1 METIEFVRTLRREVW
16 ERISAAHTA
25 SKAEGSSQ
33 LIVIDRLQPADAGP
47 LLEALRDD
55 LGAHIARGTDPSRP
69 GDVLDQ
75 LDLPDDGPLLIAVED
90 VGKADATSLAQ
101 IHRLLASGE
110 RPVTVALVID
120 RSDELV
126 ALTIAQMRATTGASV
141 HDVDLA
147 PIGSDDLTMA
157 LTGPDVEAFSD
168 AILAAGASDRR
179 ILARLRA
186 AAAGGA
192 IDAASGSWT
201 VAPGAQIASDELD
214 DAQVAVAQVLVT
226 AGTPVRAD
234 ALATVTG
241 LDEGVVLGAGDR
253 LVRSGLATDTPK
265 GYGAGEALADTVELT
280 AARRAHLAQRLLAAI
295 PESDELTRATLLSQA
310 GDAPAARTAF
320 TRLAEARDRAG
331 QTAEAYWL
339 ATRALDADPDARDT
353 TTGMLHDIRARF
365 LRSAGWSEG
374 AAAENQL
381 AVDQLEG
388 VARVAARGFAAALA
402 DDLQRPQQAERHLA
416 MAELE
421 AHLVEAHDQLPPLLA
436 LHARTLSRLGFPE
449 EADAALTKSSAG
461 LEGADDRYSVDNHR
475 AWIELDRGQARAAES
490 SFASL
495 VDRAERFGPAALAA
509 QLVYWGR
516 ALFATGDAAGALDA
530 IRRAEDLARR
540 NGATA
545 VLFLAA
551 LGRAEGLATFERW
564 DEYAEQSEA
573 LLDLTMAHLPQWEN
587 VARFHRAQAL
597 HHADDA
603 AAAQSEI
610 RLAIAA
616 CPAGADGWRWRRR
629 CEAARLVI
637 DHAASG
643 DYDQEHAEN
652 LTDELLVARW
662 FGAAVEFMTDRAAI
676 ESDPELARHAATL
689 ADELGNLP
697 ATVRAVHAAEAWDE
711 PASARVADKVRGLA
725 DRLPPEWQ
733 QAWRELPQVTAA
745 LGHTGAVDEE
755 TPEFREALAEAWAGL
770 GLAEGDAPLS
780 PSQRQAAGAV
790 RRRPAR
796 TASRAAALLIGAAAV
811 VALSVGATFA
821 LGGFDRSPGGTVVIE
836 RTIDRTTTT
845 QFVLEQNV
853 VPVPEDGLAGSAE
866 WRGSPLHDGVFDA
879 AGVPEVGGI
888 YWTFAAGD
896 VIRTSPVAFG
906 KWVYFGSSDHFIYAV
921 DQTTGAQLWRMET
934 GGPVLS
940 TPTVGSVDIGES
952 TLSML
957 VAGSND
963 GRVYARD
970 AINSNQRPLW
980 QYEIG
985 EPVLTTPIV
994 FRIFPPSGD
1003 RYDMVAVSGGDGRL
1017 HGLAAGEGTVL
1028 WQYPSGDPGPPMT
1041 GSPTASDGIIYVGDE
1056 AGTLHLVDAITGE
1069 GICTLETGAAIRT
1082 APAISDGIV
1091 YVGTQGGNL
1100 FQFPEGR
1107 CPSLVEAQPLLLGVD
1122 LNDEVAVADGVVYY
1136 ADGPRLTAMSV
1147 PDGTILWVIPDLT
1160 DTGPPVIAGDMI
1172 YAGSVSGFV
1181 LAATLDGEEVWRFD
1195 AGGRIVTSPAVG
1207 SDVIFVTSETG
1218 QVFAIAPR

>member
-1 METIEFVRTLRREVW
+1 METIEFVRTLRRDIW
-16 ERISAAHTA
+16 ERISAAHIA

-33 LIVIDRLQPADAGP
+33 LVVVDRVPPADAGP

-55 LGAHIARGTDPSRP
+55 LGAHIAHGTDPSRA

-75 LDLPDDGPLLIAVED
+75 LDLPEDGPLLIAIED
-90 VGKADATSLAQ
+90 LGKADASSLAHL
-101 IHRLLASGE
+101 HRLLASGD
-110 RPVTVALVID
+110 RPVTLVLVAD
-120 RSDELV
+120 RSDDLV
-126 ALTIAQMRATTGASV
+126 AITINKMRATTGATTHELDLIPIDS
-141 HDVDLA
+141 VDLA
-147 PIGSDDLTMA
+147 GA
-157 LTGPDVEAFSD
+157 LTGPGVEAFAD
-168 AILAAGASDRR
+168 AILAGGANDRR

-186 AAAGGA
+186 SAAT
-192 IDAASGSWT
+192 GSLDHTEDQWT
-201 VAPGAQIASDELD
+201 IEPGAQVAQDALDET
-214 DAQVAVAQVLVT
+214 QVAVAQALVT
-226 AGTPVRAD
+226 AGNPVRVD

-241 LDEGVVLGAGDR
+241 LEENAVLTAGDR
-253 LVRSGLATDTPK
+253 LIRSGLAIDTPQ
-265 GYGAGEALADTVELT
+265 GYGAGEALSDTIELT
-280 AARRAHLAQRLLAAI
+280 AARRAHLAQRLLAAV
-295 PESDELTRATLLSQA
+295 PESDELTRAELMAQA
-310 GDAPAARTAF
+310 GDTEGARDMF
-320 TRLAEARDRAG
+320 TRLAKARHDTG
-331 QTAEAYWL
+331 QAAEAYWL
-339 ATRALDADPDARDT
+339 AGRALDADPEARDE
-353 TTGMLHDIRARF
+353 TTGMLHDMRARF
-365 LRSAGWSEG
+365 LRSAGWSDG
-374 AAAENQL
+374 AARENQL
-381 AVDQLEG
+381 AVDLLEG
-388 VARVAARGFAAALA
+388 APKVAARGFAATLA

-416 MAELE
+416 MAELD
-421 AHLVEAHDQLPPLLA
+421 AHLADTRDQLPPLLA

-449 EADAALTKSSAG
+449 EADAALRKSSA
-461 LEGADDRYSVDNHR
+461 EGEVADHRYSVDTHR
-475 AWIELDRGQARAAES
+475 AWIELDRGQARDAEA

-495 VDRAERFGPAALAA
+495 VDRAEHLGPGALAA
-509 QLVYWGR
+509 QLAYWGR
-516 ALFATGDAAGALDA
+516 ALFSTGDATGALEA
-530 IRRAEDLARR
+530 IRRAEDLARA
-540 NGATA
+540 NGATS

-551 LGRAEGLATFERW
+551 LARAEGLATFERW
-564 DEYAEQSEA
+564 ADYAEQAEG
-573 LLDLTMAHLPQWEN
+573 LFDLTMAHLPQWEN
-587 VARFHRAQAL
+587 VARFHRAQGFL
-597 HHADDA
+597 HTDDA
-603 AAAQSEI
+603 GTAQSEI
-610 RLAIAA
+610 RLAIEA
-616 CPAGADGWRWRRR
+616 CPPGADGWRWRRR

-637 DHAASG
+637 DQAATG

-662 FGAAVEFMTDRAAI
+662 FGAAVDFMTDRATI

-697 ATVRAVHAAEAWDE
+697 ATVRAVHAADAWE
-711 PASARVADKVRGLA
+711 EGPSARVADRVRGLA
-725 DRLPPEWQ
+725 DRLPPGWQ
-733 QAWRELPQVTAA
+733 PAWRELPHVSAA
-745 LGHTGAVDEE
+745 LEHTGAVDEE

-770 GLAEGDAPLS
+770 GLDEGGAPLS
-780 PSQRQAAGAV
+780 PSQRRAAGVV
-790 RRRPAR
+790 RRRPVR
-796 TASRAAALLIGAAAV
+796 TASRAVAILVGAAAV

-821 LGGFDRSPGGTVVIE
+821 LGGFDLSPGGTVVIE
-836 RTIDRTTTT
+836 RTVDRTTTT
-845 QFVLEQNV
+845 QFVLERNI
-853 VPVPEDGLAGSAE
+853 VPVPEDGLSGSAE

-879 AGVPEVGGI
+879 AGVPDVGGI

-994 FRIFPPSGD
+994 FRIFPPSGE

-1056 AGTLHLVDAITGE
+1056 AGTLHLVDATTGE

-1100 FQFPEGR
+1100 FQFAEGR

-1207 SDVIFVTSETG
+1207 TDVLFVTSETG